1 MRRVLACIMCG
12 NMLEEEDRDIG
23 TCPRCR
29 VSKEPVKE
37 ESSGDVF
44 APANL
49 KKKKAPAAPA
59 PVSEK
64 PAAPAPLAVPVPAR
78 KPRILII
85 DDEPILLKFLGKR
98 LESQGYDVLTAL
110 DGQEGFEKTLK
121 EKPDLIISDVMMP
134 RMTGYDLLH
143 KLHKQTDG
151 TEHIPILI
159 MSAKGAMKEFF
170 GDWEIHAFITKPID
184 PVELISKIKDLLA
197 TAEKV
202 RLKKTGKKK
211 A

>member
-29 VSKEPVKE
+29 VSKEPPKE
-37 ESSGDVF
+37 DASGDVF

-49 KKKKAPAAPA
+49 RKKKAAASAPMSEMLAPPAPAAA
-59 PVSEK
+59 
-64 PAAPAPLAVPVPAR
+64 PVPAR

-98 LESQGYDVLTAL
+98 LESQGYDILTAF

-143 KLHKQTDG
+143 KLQKQTDG

-170 GDWEIHAFITKPID
+170 GDWEIHGFITKPID
-184 PVELISKIKDLLA
+184 PVELIAKIKDLLT

-202 RLKKTGKKK
+202 RLRKTGKKK
-211 A
+211 T